1 MRYFYFCFVLLILF
15 SCSESKKDLEE
26 SSKDDGGKFFANGEN
41 FYGKNN
47 DSAYYYFNQALNY
60 YQKENDSI
68 KSSTTLI
75 YQSFIQSEEGD
86 YFGSVETNI
95 EALNYLGENKDNVL
109 SIYNS
114 IAIAKSNLKDY
125 KDAVSWYE
133 KALLSTDE
141 KSDKILISNNIAVA
155 LSKQK
160 KYDEA
165 IKVLESLINSNI
177 KLDKKTEAK
186 IIDNLAYNK
195 FLKSNSYN
203 ALPELSMALALRE
216 KEKDNW
222 GLNASYAHLSDY
234 FFEKDKTTSLL
245 YADKMYF
252 IAKELNSPDDQ
263 LEALQK
269 LILLESPEKSKQY
282 FVDYQQLNY
291 KQQTTRAKAKN
302 QFALIRFET
311 EKERAENVK
320 KQNHILKQYIV
331 IGMLVV
337 FGFAGVFWYKK
348 RKKHLQQ
355 LNELEVKNTQI
366 KYSKKV
372 HDVVANGLYH
382 IMTQV
387 QNNDKLSKD
396 LILNNIE
403 KLYEESRDIARDDL
417 NEISEKD
424 FYIRLAE
431 MLNSYSNESHKV
443 IIVGNNKEKWDSISN
458 NAQTEIFYTLRECMI
473 NMMKHSKAKLVSVK
487 IEQLDGYLNIK
498 YKDNGIGINENQKKL
513 SSGIRNMENRI
524 VTIGGKIIFEKNPD
538 NGLLINITIPT

>member
-15 SCSESKKDLEE
+15 SCSESKK
-26 SSKDDGGKFFANGEN
+26 GKEKSFVDNGEELYAKGES

-47 DSAYYYFNQALNY
+47 DSAYYYFNQALDY

-68 KSSTTLI
+68 KSANLLI

-86 YFGSVETNI
+86 YFGSIETNI
-95 EALNYLGENKDNVL
+95 EALRLLKDNKDNVL

-133 KALLSTDE
+133 KALLNTDE
-141 KSDKILISNNIAVA
+141 KSDKVLISNNIAVA
-155 LSKQK
+155 LSKQE

-165 IKVLESLINSNI
+165 ISVLESLINSNE
-177 KLDKKTEAK
+177 KLDKKVEAK

-195 FLKSNSYN
+195 FLKDNSYN
-203 ALPELSMALALRE
+203 ALPELSMALTLRE

-222 GLNASYAHLSDY
+222 GINASYAHLSDY
-234 FFEKDKTTSLL
+234 FFEKDKKTSLL

-252 IAKELNSPDDQ
+252 IAKELNSPEDQ
-263 LEALQK
+263 LEALK
-269 LILLESPEKSKQY
+269 RLILLESSERSKQY
-282 FVDYQQLNY
+282 FIDYQQLNY
-291 KQQTTRAKAKN
+291 KQQTARAKAKN

-331 IGMLVV
+331 IGILVV
-337 FGFAGVFWYKK
+337 VGFASVFWYKK
-348 RKKHLQQ
+348 RKKYLQQ
-355 LNELEVKNTQI
+355 LSELEVKNTQI

-387 QNNDKLSKD
+387 QNNDDFSKD

-443 IIVGNNKEKWDSISN
+443 IIVGNSKEKWESISN
-458 NAQTEIFYTLRECMI
+458 NAQIEIFYTLRECMI

-487 IEQLDGYLNIK
+487 IEQLEGYLNIK
-498 YKDNGIGINENQKKL
+498 YKDNGIGISENQEK
-513 SSGIRNMENRI
+513 STSGIRNMENRI